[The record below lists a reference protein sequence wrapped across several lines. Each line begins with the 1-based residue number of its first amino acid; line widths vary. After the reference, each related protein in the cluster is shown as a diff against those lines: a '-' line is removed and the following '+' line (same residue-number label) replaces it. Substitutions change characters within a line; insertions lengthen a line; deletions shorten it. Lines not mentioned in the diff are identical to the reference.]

1 MPDYSKGKIYL
12 ITDDKGCYVGSTTQS
27 LKRRYQKH
35 STDIN
40 YNKRKCSS
48 SKIIN
53 KWKSKIILL
62 EEYPC
67 ESRQELLKKEREWM
81 DKIKCVNKERPFI
94 TQEERKE
101 YQDNYR
107 KENKK
112 ELNEYRKNWRKFK
125 SSWGY
130 NNYLG
135 TSLNL
140 LDIDTTLFQ

>member
-1 MPDYSKGKIYL
+1 M

-35 STDIN
+35 ASDLN
-40 YNKRKCSS
+40 QNQRKCSS
-48 SKIIN
+48 SKIIDL
-53 KWKSKIILL
+53 KKSKIILL

-94 TQEERKE
+94 TKEERKE
-101 YQDNYR
+101 YQDDYR
-107 KENKK
+107 KEKNDQLNK
-112 ELNEYRKNWRKFK
+112 YRRNWRKFK

-140 LDIDTTLFQ
+140 LDIDTTLFH

>member
-1 MPDYSKGKIYL
+1 MPDYSKGKIYM

-35 STDIN
+35 ASDMTYD
-40 YNKRKCSS
+40 KKKCTS

-53 KWKSKIILL
+53 NKSKIILL
-62 EEYPC
+62 QEYPC
-67 ESRQELLKKEREWM
+67 ESRQELFKKEREWM

-94 TQEERKE
+94 TKEEKKE
-101 YQDNYR
+101 YQDDYR
-107 KENKK
+107 KENKDQ
-112 ELNEYRKNWRKFK
+112 LNKYRRNWRKFK
-125 SSWGY
+125 LSWGY

-140 LDIDTTLFQ
+140 LDIDTTLFH